1 MRSLGPIELVYS
13 ILSLSGIISITLL
26 ITAILNSSISLIVI
40 SIASIFSFIGLG
52 YVIHQHVFQ
61 KIRDAVSLSEA
72 IINGQND
79 HGDLK
84 KGLDIDTLLKHL
96 QLINHQITTTTGF
109 LKDVRKGDFFTN
121 YSPNGA
127 GDILGQEAN
136 DLRRNIADFV
146 TEQRIILDEAGQDGD
161 LQKRAETEGKS
172 GAWLILSESLNEL
185 LEAISNPINQVI
197 YIVKA
202 MSEGDLTRRYD
213 GHAAGDLNELVI
225 GLNISLENLSTLV
238 ESITKYSESI
248 QEQVV
253 DMRVSGSE
261 MASSTREI
269 ASSIGEMSHGA
280 QTQVQKVDESSNLIE
295 HILASS
301 KSMSN
306 QSHSINQAAKESVQN
321 CLRGTNIVNDVVTK
335 VNEIQSMSTET
346 ISSMRVLS
354 KRSAEISRV
363 LKMITEISSQTN
375 LLALNAAIEA
385 ANAGEYGRGF
395 SVVAEEIRK
404 LAEDS
409 KNSANEIQELVDS
422 VKNDTQQAVT
432 ITERMNEN
440 ITFSVEASR
449 EASRVFEEMAAS
461 SNQTLDQSESILEAT
476 KSQNDSI
483 NKMVTITESI
493 VVVAEETAAGTEQIA
508 SSATELSAGM
518 ENYMSMT
525 NTLTNIAEGLSGAV
539 EQFKLKNS
547 NSTGINEQMQ
557 DLINEEVNP
566 Y

>member
-1 MRSLGPIELVYS
+1 MRLSHLIVNAHDPAGELNQS
-13 ILSLSGIISITLL
+13 FDIDLL
-26 ITAILNSSISLIVI
+26 I
-40 SIASIFSFIGLG
+40 
-52 YVIHQHVFQ
+52 
-61 KIRDAVSLSEA
+61 E
-72 IINGQND
+72 
-79 HGDLK
+79 
-84 KGLDIDTLLKHL
+84 HL
-96 QLINHQITTTTGF
+96 QRVQLRTTTTTSF
-109 LKDVRKGDFFTN
+109 LKDVREGDFFTN
-121 YSPNGA
+121 YSSQ
-127 GDILGQEAN
+127 GDGDFLGKEAN
-136 DLRRNIADFV
+136 ELRRNITDFV
-146 TEQRIILDEAGQDGD
+146 TEQRIILDEAGKDGD
-161 LQKRAETEGKS
+161 LQKRAETDGKS

-197 YIVKA
+197 HMVKA
-202 MSEGDLTRRYD
+202 MSEGDLTKRYE
-213 GHAAGDLNELVI
+213 GQAAGDLNELVI
-225 GLNISLENLSTLV
+225 GLNLSLENLSTLV

-269 ASSIGEMSHGA
+269 ATSIGQMSHGA

-295 HILASS
+295 HILSSS
-301 KSMSN
+301 KSMSD
-306 QSHSINQAAKESVQN
+306 QSHSINQAAKASVQN

-335 VNEIQSMSTET
+335 VNEIQSMSSET
-346 ISSMRVLS
+346 ISSMKVLS
-354 KRSAEISRV
+354 KRSSEISRV
-363 LKMITEISSQTN
+363 LGMITEISSQTN

-422 VKNDTQQAVT
+422 VKNDTQQAVS

-440 ITFSVEASR
+440 ITFSADASI

-476 KSQNDSI
+476 KSQNESI

-518 ENYMSMT
+518 ESYMNMT
-525 NTLTNIAEGLSGAV
+525 NTLTNIAEGLSSAV
-539 EQFKLKNS
+539 EQFKLRSSNNKNVKEIQ
-547 NSTGINEQMQ
+547 NLLNEQVDQ
-557 DLINEEVNP
+557 